1 MFKNVFI
8 SFLLVFTFSLW
19 SFGQDTIYLKSNEK
33 VVAVINEIT
42 QSEVRYNLYY
52 YPENPEL
59 LKSVKRIEKI
69 VFNNGD
75 TWYYK
80 KELFFTQFKRN
91 ILAFHIADLIYQDLT
106 ISYEHI
112 FKNGKLGI
120 KIPLSIGI
128 IPSAEYRDP
137 YTYDNIFYSGLGLN
151 IYTKGQ
157 RMVSYYFGPEF
168 QLGSATDMI
177 EYWNPST
184 DLEDYKEVTFNY
196 SRFFLNNGITYSPV
210 ANFRLNVV
218 LGLGFRDF
226 YLKDYRLGRVKP
238 IFYFTVSMGYRF

>member
-1 MFKNVFI
+1 MIKSVFI
-8 SFLLVFTFSLW
+8 SFLLFFTFNLW

-33 VVAVINEIT
+33 VIAVINKIT
-42 QSEVRYNLYY
+42 QTEVRYKLYY

-69 VFNNGD
+69 VFKNGY

-80 KELFFTQFKRN
+80 KELFFTQFNRN
-91 ILAFHIADLIYQDLT
+91 ILAFHIADLIYQDFT

-128 IPSAEYRDP
+128 ISSAKYRDP
-137 YTYDNIFYSGLGLN
+137 YVYDNIFYSGLGLN

-157 RMVSYYFGPEF
+157 RMVSYYFGPELH
-168 QLGSATDMI
+168 LGSGTDMV
-177 EYWNPST
+177 EYWDPNGF
-184 DLEDYKEVTFNY
+184 EDYKEVIFN
-196 SRFFLNNGITYSPV
+196 
-210 ANFRLNVV
+210 
-218 LGLGFRDF
+218 
-226 YLKDYRLGRVKP
+226 
-238 IFYFTVSMGYRF
+238 